1 MRKSIT
7 FWKHVLFSGG
17 KLLRKK
23 LVFCK
28 ERKTCWQGER
38 RKTGSFE
45 SLWNRKRKDKK
56 MLSLEMRS
64 WGNEISNRV
73 SLFKRPDIVKLKE
86 NLSSSV
92 HLESSL
98 WRLVYTEKFYCC
110 LLRTIQRKSFWP
122 DMIQVPV
129 LNLWRQEQEKSVAI

>member
-7 FWKHVLFSGG
+7 FWKHALFSGG
-17 KLLRKK
+17 NSRYWEKNLCFAKR
-23 LVFCK
+23 
-28 ERKTCWQGER
+28 ERPVDREKGER
-38 RKTGSFE
+38 QEVLKAYGTGRGRTRKCF
-45 SLWNRKRKDKK
+45 LWKWD
-56 MLSLEMRS
+56 
-64 WGNEISNRV
+64 NEISNRV

>member
-1 MRKSIT
+1 MCFAKR
-7 FWKHVLFSGG
+7 
-17 KLLRKK
+17 
-23 LVFCK
+23 
-28 ERKTCWQGER
+28 ERPVDREKGER

-98 WRLVYTEKFYCC
+98 
-110 LLRTIQRKSFWP
+110 
-122 DMIQVPV
+122 
-129 LNLWRQEQEKSVAI
+129 